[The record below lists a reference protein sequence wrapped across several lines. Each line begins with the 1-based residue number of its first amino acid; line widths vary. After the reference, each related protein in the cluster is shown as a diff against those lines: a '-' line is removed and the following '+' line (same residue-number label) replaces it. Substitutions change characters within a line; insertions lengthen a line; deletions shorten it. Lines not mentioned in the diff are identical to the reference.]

1 MNMLRWPYPHLIA
14 HRGGGRFAP
23 ENTAAALLA
32 GSVFGYRMAEFD
44 VKLSSDNIAFLLHD
58 DTLDRTTNSCGPAA
72 DWRWAELATLDAG
85 SGFDPRFADE
95 PLPTLADAA
104 RICLEHGIH
113 ANVEI
118 KPCPGREVQTGKLVA
133 QECLRRWGRATIPP
147 LLSSFSADALSAA
160 RVAAPPLNY
169 AWLIEDT
176 LPSDW
181 LTTAQQLGVIALDI
195 DHTLVDADLV
205 TAIHDAGLALMCW
218 TVDDPARA
226 ASLFRLGVDAIC
238 TDALDALQP

>member
-1 MNMLRWPYPHLIA
+1 MTTSRWPYPRLVA

-58 DTLDRTTNSCGPAA
+58 DTLDRTTNSCGQAA
-72 DWRWAELATLDAG
+72 EWRWAELATLDAG
-85 SGFDPRFADE
+85 SRFDPRFADE

-104 RICLEHGIH
+104 RICFEHGIH

-118 KPCPGREVQTGKLVA
+118 KPSPGRDALTGRLVA
-133 QECLRRWGRATIPP
+133 QECLRRWGRADIPP
-147 LLSSFSADALSAA
+147 LLSSFSAEALLAA
-160 RVAAPPLNY
+160 REAAPSLNY
-169 AWLIEDT
+169 AWLIEAQ

-181 LTTAQQLGVIALDI
+181 RNTAQRLGVMALDI
-195 DHTLVDADLV
+195 DHALLDTGIIADV
-205 TAIHDAGLALMCW
+205 HDAGLALMCW
-218 TVDDPARA
+218 TVDEPVLAER
-226 ASLFRLGVDAIC
+226 LFSLGVDAIC
-238 TDALDALQP
+238 TDALDTLQP